1 MSNAF
6 GIPQKVNALRGLS
19 MKMNSPQSS
28 MAMFKSPRLPGT
40 PALGQVSSRVKRETD
55 PDYLPQHKAGLT
67 GKLY

>member
-1 MSNAF
+1 
-6 GIPQKVNALRGLS
+6 